1 MPSTATKKK
10 PAAKKS
16 KPRTPVADMA
26 KDVVESVPK
35 PPGPA
40 RLAAKAVTKMAGR
53 TLRKAAESA
62 RSAVSGTGG
71 AATESLLARAR
82 SLPIQRSVDVAVPI
96 DVAWD
101 HWMDF
106 EFLPEGTHRV
116 ADVERDDDDHLVGH
130 IRGVHMA
137 REWEAEIVDE
147 RIDESFA
154 WHSMGSSDTSGLV
167 TFHELGE
174 RLTRIE
180 LHLDVIPGG
189 VADAVALVLR
199 VADRRADAELRRFK
213 AEVEA
218 IDPDEYP
225 PPEDVGDDDVSDEDV
240 DGDEDDGADFDNE
253 EDDRPDGDEEA

>member
-1 MPSTATKKK
+1 MPQTATKKK
-10 PAAKKS
+10 TT
-16 KPRTPVADMA
+16 KPRKVADRA
-26 KDVVESVPK
+26 KDVVESAPT
-35 PPGPA
+35 PSPT
-40 RLAAKAVTKMAGR
+40 RLAAKAVTRMAGS
-53 TLRKAAESA
+53 TLRRAAEAA
-62 RSAVSGTGG
+62 RSAVGSAVGG
-71 AATESLLARAR
+71 AGGSATESLLARAR

-199 VADRRADAELRRFK
+199 VADRRAEAELRRFK

-225 PPEDVGDDDVSDEDV
+225 PPEDTGDDDIADENGDV
-240 DGDEDDGADFDNE
+240 DDDGADYDNE
-253 EDDRPDGDEEA
+253 EDDRPEGDEEA